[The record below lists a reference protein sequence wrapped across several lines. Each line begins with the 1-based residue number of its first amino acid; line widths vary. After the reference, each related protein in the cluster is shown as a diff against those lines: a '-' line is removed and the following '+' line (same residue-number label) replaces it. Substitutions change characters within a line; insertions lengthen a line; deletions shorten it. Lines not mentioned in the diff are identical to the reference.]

1 MRGINAKF
9 RALQYLLKEKLLRL
23 KIYEEEIIKMSGGG
37 DNDEI
42 NVYEREIIMG
52 MDQDKSQKEQEL
64 KNSLDIIR

>member
-1 MRGINAKF
+1 
-9 RALQYLLKEKLLRL
+9 LLKEKLLRL
-23 KIYEEEIIKMSGGG
+23 KIFEEEIIKMNGGG

-52 MDQDKSQKEQEL
+52 MDQDKTQKEQEL